1 MQIDKEKAT
10 LQLFILNAPEEPFLQ
25 RSRITRRQK
34 GFEDYGRVVCY
45 AM

>member
-1 MQIDKEKAT
+1 MQIDKEKVT
-10 LQLFILNAPEEPFLQ
+10 LQLFIPNAPEEPFLQ
-25 RSRITRRQK
+25 RSGVTRQK